1 MEKIYN
7 KFIKFCKKQGCLFL
21 VAWIAL
27 FASIIHIAIHLFK
40 VWSFSVV
47 DYSTFISACIGIVS
61 LLIVFVVGW
70 QILNAVE
77 INNKVETVWSRSNEI
92 DQQLAS
98 ANRMN
103 FSIQAFSAASM
114 YRLDGKF
121 NATHDNIG
129 DAIVQ
134 YINAIN
140 AYEQA
145 SMLNCIP
152 HTKEVIIEIFD
163 LIPNIRIC
171 DCEKI
176 KICVDKYVPHK
187 SIFNATVISLLN
199 AIKFR
204 INHITEPLSD
214 VEQFEIARIKKE
226 ASVLA
231 SYKSAN

>member
-1 MEKIYN
+1 MKKAIYALYVLV
-7 KFIKFCKKQGCLFL
+7 FILAG
-21 VAWIAL
+21 W
-27 FASIIHIAIHLFK
+27 FAYICYRDLRFDA
-40 VWSFSVV
+40 
-47 DYSTFISACIGIVS
+47 DNSAGIIVS
-61 LLIVFVVGW
+61 ILGIMVAVLIGW

-77 INNKVETVWSRSNEI
+77 VNKKVEAIWSRSNGI
-92 DQQLAS
+92 DQQLAD

-103 FSIQAFSAASM
+103 FSIQAFSTASM

-152 HTKEVIIEIFD
+152 HTKEIIIEICD

-176 KICVDKYVPHK
+176 KVCVDKYVPRK

-214 VEQFEIARIKKE
+214 AEQFEVARIKKE

-231 SYKSAN
+231 SHKSAN